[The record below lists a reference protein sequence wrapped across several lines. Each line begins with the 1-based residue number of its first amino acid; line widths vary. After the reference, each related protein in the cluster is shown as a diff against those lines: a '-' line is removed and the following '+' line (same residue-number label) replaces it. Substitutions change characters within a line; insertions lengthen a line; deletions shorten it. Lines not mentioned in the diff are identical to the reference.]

1 MRARGSN
8 LRQPRCS
15 SSLARCCDLRHRD
28 AGSARSSTT
37 RPLSTKPRHS
47 CARGQAFGPI
57 DAAVIA
63 LMPELGN
70 LSPKATA
77 ALAGLA
83 PFNTESGRLKSNR
96 SISGGQM
103 ARAQCALHGRT
114 RCCPSKTRLAAFYKS
129 LRNAGKAPKL
139 ALIALAR
146 KLLVILTA
154 VLRDKTA
161 FVPSSKIQLPAC
173 AGMTM
178 RQAPRLR
185 QP

>member
-15 SSLARCCDLRHRD
+15 SCLARCCDLRHRD

-70 LSPKATA
+70 LSPKAAA
-77 ALAGLA
+77 ALVGLA

-103 ARAQCALHGRT
+103 ARAQCVLHGRT
-114 RCCPSKTRLAAFYKS
+114 RCCPSKTRLAASTRASAMPVKPPSSPSSRLPANSSSFSPPSCVTRRRSCHPQKYS
-129 LRNAGKAPKL
+129 CP
-139 ALIALAR
+139 LAR
-146 KLLVILTA
+146 E
-154 VLRDKTA
+154 
-161 FVPSSKIQLPAC
+161 
-173 AGMTM
+173 
-178 RQAPRLR
+178 
-185 QP
+185 